1 MSVALVGLGLMNQM
15 ENKVVLKIVLR
26 YRWYDQRL
34 RWDPNQYGEYQFFQT
49 KGDSSIWI
57 PDLCIIQSYSK
68 LMLPHLDHGF
78 AKARY
83 DGLLYHSR
91 PGIAMISHEFQ
102 IKDYPYDK

>member
-1 MSVALVGLGLMNQM
+1 
-15 ENKVVLKIVLR
+15 
-26 YRWYDQRL
+26 
-34 RWDPNQYGEYQFFQT
+34 
-49 KGDSSIWI
+49 
-57 PDLCIIQSYSK
+57 
-68 LMLPHLDHGF
+68 MLPHLDHGF